1 MNKIFILVFLCFG
14 AYGCDPADP
23 VPNFMDFNDKD
34 RGGALSLDEWTA
46 SDVPSGLK
54 VELNLRSGSEFKRL
68 DANHDGKISLDELGA
83 KSSAKIDWSEYPCAF
98 WPWKDQSGDE
108 NQAAVK

>member
-34 RGGALSLDEWTA
+34 RDNALSLQEWMA
-46 SDVPSGLK
+46 SEVPSRLK

-68 DANHDGKISLDELGA
+68 DANHDGKISLEELRA
-83 KSSAKIDWSEYPCAF
+83 KSSAKIDWSEDPCAF
-98 WPWKDQSGDE
+98 WPRKYQGGDE
-108 NQAAVK
+108 NQSAVK

>member
-1 MNKIFILVFLCFG
+1 MNKILIFALLCFG

-34 RGGALSLDEWTA
+34 NGGVLSLQEWMA
-46 SDVPSGLK
+46 SGVPSELK

-68 DANHDGKISLDELGA
+68 DANHDGKISLDELGG
-83 KSSAKIDWSEYPCAF
+83 ETLC
-98 WPWKDQSGDE
+98 KDLLIRRSVRFL
-108 NQAAVK
+108 AVEGSRRR